1 MVGITLEGA
10 LLTIGVFMSPLV
22 LSKGIG
28 FRLGGADCTLTLGSI
43 GLNCVSLAE
52 ESGGGGG
59 GGGRSTEPMSS
70 AITCGGMVITGGWG
84 QHTADT
90 SGSVFITAPLLEGGE
105 AGASASS
112 EEASL
117 VPQT

>member
-43 GLNCVSLAE
+43 GLNCVPLAE
-52 ESGGGGG
+52 ESG

-70 AITCGGMVITGGWG
+70 AITCGGMVITGGGWG
-84 QHTADT
+84 QDTAAT
-90 SGSVFITAPLLEGGE
+90 SGSVFITAPPLEGGE

-117 VPQT
+117 EPQT

>member
-10 LLTIGVFMSPLV
+10 LLTIGVFKSPLV

-43 GLNCVSLAE
+43 GLNCVPLAE
-52 ESGGGGG
+52 ESGGG

-117 VPQT
+117 EPQS